1 MKVRVVYTTQ
11 VKAALGISSEEPEVS
26 AGCTVA
32 KLMEDLASCHPKV
45 FTEFVLDG
53 TQLRPSIL
61 LFVGDRQTSLED
73 STSLVEGDEV
83 TIFAA
88 ISGG

>member
-26 AGCTVA
+26 SGCTVA
-32 KLMEDLASCHPKV
+32 KLMEELASCHPKV
-45 FTEFVLDG
+45 FTVFVLDG
-53 TQLRPSIL
+53 AQLRPSIL

-73 STSLVEGDEV
+73 STRVVEGDEV

>member
-26 AGCTVA
+26 ADCTVA
-32 KLMEDLASCHPKV
+32 TLMKELATRHPKV
-45 FTEFVLDG
+45 FAEFVLDG
-53 TQLRPSIL
+53 ARLRPSIL
-61 LFVGDRQTSLED
+61 LFVGDRQTNLND
-73 STSLVEGDEV
+73 SIKLVEGDEV

>member
-32 KLMEDLASCHPKV
+32 KLMEELTNCHPKV

-53 TQLRPSIL
+53 AQLRPSIL
-61 LFVGDRQTSLED
+61 LFVGDRQTNLED
-73 STSLVEGDEV
+73 STRLVEGDEI

>member
-11 VKAALGISSEEPEVS
+11 VKAALGIASEEPEVS
-26 AGCTVA
+26 TDCTMA
-32 KLMEDLASCHPKV
+32 TLMKELATRHPKV
-45 FTEFVLDG
+45 FAEFVFDG
-53 TQLRPSIL
+53 ARLRPSIL
-61 LFVGDRQTSLED
+61 LFVGDRQTNLDD
-73 STSLVEGDEV
+73 SIKLVEGDEV

>member
-26 AGCTVA
+26 SGCTVA
-32 KLMEDLASCHPKV
+32 KLMEELASCHPKV
-45 FTEFVLDG
+45 FAEFVLDG
-53 TQLRPSIL
+53 AQLRPSIL

-73 STSLVEGDEV
+73 STRLVEGDEV

>member
-1 MKVRVVYTTQ
+1 M
-11 VKAALGISSEEPEVS
+11 
-26 AGCTVA
+26 
-32 KLMEDLASCHPKV
+32 

-53 TQLRPSIL
+53 AQLRPSIL
-61 LFVGDRQTSLED
+61 LFVGDRQINLED
-73 STSLVEGDEV
+73 STRLVEGDEV

>member
-1 MKVRVVYTTQ
+1 MKVRVIYTTQ
-11 VKAALGISSEEPEVS
+11 VKAALGIASEDPEVS

-32 KLMEDLASCHPKV
+32 KLMEELVTRHPKV
-45 FTEFVLDG
+45 FAEFVLDG
-53 TQLRPSIL
+53 AQLRPSIL
-61 LFVGDRQTSLED
+61 LFVGDRQTKLDESIE
-73 STSLVEGDEV
+73 LVEGDEV

>member
-32 KLMEDLASCHPKV
+32 KLMEELASCHPKV

-53 TQLRPSIL
+53 AQLRPSIL
-61 LFVGDRQTSLED
+61 RFVGDRQTSLED
-73 STSLVEGDEV
+73 STRLVEGDEV